1 MAALIPFFLRVLRA
15 LVERRIV
22 TQRFSSSK
30 KILFLIR
37 FTFQV
42 LLVLIWEWE
51 TLFPETVHLPVT
63 SHLLAIVGTESA
75 YTSSESTF
83 LPIFWRLERILD
95 DFFLFLGRES
105 YSL

>member
-51 TLFPETVHLPVT
+51 TLFPETVPLPVT
-63 SHLLAIVGTESA
+63 SHLLAIVRTELMFSLTCQSFCRFSGISA
-75 YTSSESTF
+75 EF
-83 LPIFWRLERILD
+83 
-95 DFFLFLGRES
+95 
-105 YSL
+105 